1 MKTVS
6 ARIDE
11 EILREVDDIVRKR
24 GVDRSEVIREL
35 LKIGL
40 REYRLREALELVR
53 EKRATLWRAAELAGV
68 SYREMLEKLRQHNIP
83 FPLSKEELL
92 AEIEEVSSE

>member
-53 EKRATLWRAAELAGV
+53 ERHATVWRAAELAGV
-68 SYREMLEKLRQHNIP
+68 SYREMLEKLRQRNIP

-92 AEIEEVSSE
+92 AEIEEVSGK